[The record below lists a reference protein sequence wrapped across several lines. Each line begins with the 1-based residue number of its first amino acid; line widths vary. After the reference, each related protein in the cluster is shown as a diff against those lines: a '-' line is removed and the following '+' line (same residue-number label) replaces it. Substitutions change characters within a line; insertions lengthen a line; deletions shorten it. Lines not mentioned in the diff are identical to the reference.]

1 MAKSRRRVGIRN
13 MFVLVAATLAT
24 TACAPLAAGD
34 WGDILLGG
42 LGSSVTGEVRSVDT
56 RRSSISVRE
65 DRGSTRSYRYD
76 SRTRVYDSGREY
88 RVSSLQRGDRVRVQ
102 VEQDRNG
109 TAWANRIDVQ
119 DARRTTTG
127 TGSGRVQRVS
137 GTVQRVD
144 TRRGYFTVEQN
155 RSSDIVVYVPPRVSR
170 DDERRFE
177 RLRRGNRVSAE
188 VREVRRGQYEL
199 VRFR

>member
-1 MAKSRRRVGIRN
+1 MARTRRRTGVRN
-13 MFVLVAATLAT
+13 VLVLTAAALAV

-42 LGSSVTGEVRSVDT
+42 LGNSVTGEVRSIDT

-76 SRTRVYDSGREY
+76 SRTRVHDGQREY

-102 VEQDRNG
+102 FEQDRHG
-109 TAWANRIDVQ
+109 TAWANRIEVRDS
-119 DARRTTTG
+119 RRTTTG
-127 TGSGRVQRVS
+127 SRRVQRVT

-144 TRRGYFTVEQN
+144 TRRGYFTVDRN
-155 RSSDIVVYVPPRVSR
+155 RGSDVIVYVPRRLSR

-188 VREVRRGQYEL
+188 IREVRRGQYEL